1 MEKIFFDDWKSL
13 QDIALCS
20 LCAFLTVFTLVRLS
34 GKRTLAKLNAFDF
47 IVTVTLGST
56 LSSMILAK
64 VTIVEG
70 TIALA
75 IIILMQYIMAW
86 LSKSSKILEKVINCN
101 PTLLYYNGVFLE
113 DAMKK
118 EGITKEEI
126 HAEIRLYRM
135 ERLDEVMAVV
145 LELNGEISVIKKSPV
160 KTGTSSLDDIGLR

>member
-20 LCAFLTVFTLVRLS
+20 LCGFLTVFTLIRLS

-56 LSSMILAK
+56 LSSMILFK
-64 VTIVEG
+64 VTIAEG
-70 TIALA
+70 TIAL
-75 IIILMQYIMAW
+75 IIIVLMQYMMAW
-86 LSKSSKILEKVINCN
+86 LSKSSNVLEKIINCN
-101 PTLLYYNGVFLE
+101 PSLLYYNGMFIE
-113 DAMKK
+113 HAMKK

-126 HAEIRLYRM
+126 YAEIRLYRL

-145 LELNGEISVIKKSPV
+145 LELNGEISVIKKSSV
-160 KTGTSSLDDIGLR
+160 KTGVTSLDDINFK